1 MKKKA
6 LILGIILSTAAFG
19 MDKGNFEKMDYHKK
33 FKEVKEQR
41 MDFFENLSED
51 QKNKIKELRLENI
64 KKNSKLNLEA
74 DEKRIQI
81 RKIMVEDKVAWDKV
95 KKLTKEIGVLDGE
108 INYNNLKNRYEIRKI
123 AGFEEPMRPN
133 NYKGMGEES
142 RNMK

>member
-74 DEKRIQI
+74 DEKKIQV
-81 RKIMVEDKVAWDKV
+81 RKIMAEDKVAWDKV
-95 KKLTKEIGVLDGE
+95 KKLTKEIGVLEGE
-108 INYNNLKNRYEIRKI
+108 INYNNIKNRYEIRKI
-123 AGFEEPMRPN
+123 ADFGGPVGPSD
-133 NYKGMGEES
+133 YKRMGEEQKD
-142 RNMK
+142 MK